1 MLSDEDNFYISQPEE
16 IRACLFA
23 LKEIILGEDANIRT
37 AWKYRMPF
45 FCYKEKMFCYL
56 WVDKKLKQPYLGIVE
71 GQKIQHPDLVQE
83 KRSRMKILRIDPT
96 KDLPLKTI
104 RHILKAAVKLY
115 KD

>member
-1 MLSDEDNFYISQPEE
+1 MLKDEDNFYLKQPED

-23 LKEIILGEDANIRT
+23 LKDVILAQDSNLQP

-56 WVDKKLKQPYLGIVE
+56 WVDRKSNQPYIGLVE
-71 GQKIQHPDLVQE
+71 GQKIDHPALVQE
-83 KRSRMKILRIDPT
+83 KRSQIKILRIDPS

-104 RHILKAAVKLY
+104 RQILSAALQLY
-115 KD
+115 KS